1 MTMQIVRHCSLS
13 IHHFVETVHNES
25 VGKKEQATT
34 SKARLF
40 QHQRLEPKFDESMSF
55 GSSVGYNLGSSVV
68 FHGFVHYGMITS
80 GVGNLTLD
88 LRHSLSVQGVRAVH
102 CQVKGV
108 TPGNGAVPKPGSFKK
123 WLQIPCC

>member
-1 MTMQIVRHCSLS
+1 MTMQIVRRCSLS

-40 QHQRLEPKFDESMSF
+40 QHQRLALKFDESMSF
-55 GSSVGYNLGSSVV
+55 GRSDGYNLGSSVV

-88 LRHSLSVQGVRAVH
+88 PRHPLCVHLAVGEQDGCYLDAFLVFICFH
-102 CQVKGV
+102 DG
-108 TPGNGAVPKPGSFKK
+108 GYS
-123 WLQIPCC
+123 